1 MKSLAVEALR
11 SGLRMVRRNS
21 DRPAVRALRA
31 LAQELLRATY
41 NASYDFETNGEMH
54 AIGCVLAH
62 SKRPATVFDV
72 GANVGDWSRHVVGLL
87 GPAGS
92 VHAFEPTVA
101 SFARLV
107 AKTDGQGQIR
117 AHQVGLSDRDA
128 TLDMDV
134 SAGRSQKSAVT
145 TSDARRATSD
155 IDDYRIESCRFLR
168 GDAFCAEQGIASIDF
183 LKIDT
188 EGHDFAVLKGF
199 GAMLARGQIGAI
211 QFEYNRLNA
220 ATRTLLRDFYDL
232 LDGPEAGYAIGRIYP
247 NSVEFKA
254 YDHLDENFIDGNFL
268 AVRRDA
274 QALVESLARRG

>member
-21 DRPAVRALRA
+21 DRPAIRALRA
-31 LAQELLRATY
+31 VAQELLRATY

-54 AIGCVLAH
+54 AIGRVLAQA
-62 SKRPATVFDV
+62 KKPATVFDV
-72 GANVGDWSRHVVGLL
+72 GANVGDWSRHVAGLL
-87 GPAGS
+87 GTAGS
-92 VHAFEPTVA
+92 VHAFEPTAA

-107 AKTDGQGQIR
+107 AKTDGHAQIR
-117 AHQVGLSDRDA
+117 AHHFGLSDRDA
-128 TLDMDV
+128 MLDMDV

-145 TSDARRATSD
+145 TSDARRATAD
-155 IDDYRIESCRFLR
+155 IDDYRIESCRFVR
-168 GDAFCAEQGIASIDF
+168 GDAFCAEHGIAWIDF

-199 GAMLARGQIGAI
+199 GAMLAQGQIGAI

-220 ATRTLLRDFYDL
+220 SMRTLLRDFYDL
-232 LDGPEAGYAIGRIYP
+232 LDSPEAGYAIGRVYP